1 MIILHQ
7 ITRDCHKLRI
17 MSLILELKR
26 IGSSIL
32 SACPAYLLTITI
44 ILFLF
49 QFFFFRI
56 FPFRLKFIHC
66 ELSNIEV
73 I

>member
-26 IGSSIL
+26 IGSSIT
-32 SACPAYLLTITI
+32 ACRAYLLI
-44 ILFLF
+44 IAIIPVFVSN
-49 QFFFFRI
+49 FFFSI
-56 FPFRLKFIHC
+56 FLPFRLKFIHC
-66 ELSNIEV
+66 ELFNIQV